1 MGLKTEEF
9 DYPLPKEFVA
19 QHPETDR
26 ASSRL
31 LVLRRQDGAVEHR
44 SFRDIVDYLRAG
56 DVLVIND
63 TRVLPA
69 RLKGKKST
77 GGLVDILLVERI
89 NQHRWSCLVDGAKR
103 GSDALDVVIGD
114 TPVQLTRRGQ
124 FWQIDF
130 LGASADE
137 VMARNGIMPL
147 PHYIKR
153 EGNGKGSLDAECYQT
168 VYARELGSIAA
179 PTAGLHFT
187 DDLLDRIRL
196 MGVTVLKIT
205 LHIGVGT
212 FFLVKKECVEDHRMH
227 REYYKVRPD
236 TGGLLRD
243 AKARGGR
250 VFAVGTS
257 ATRTLETLFAQ
268 NGNAVHEGYTELFIH
283 PGFRFKVVDGL
294 ITNFHLPRSTPLLLV
309 CAFAGRETIFEAY
322 RQAMAFN
329 YRFYSYGD
337 AMLIV

>member
-19 QHPETDR
+19 QYPQTDR

-31 LVLRRQDGAVEHR
+31 LVLHRQDGNLEHR
-44 SFRDIVDYLRAG
+44 SFKDIVEYLRDG
-56 DVLVIND
+56 DVLVVND
-63 TRVLPA
+63 TKVLPA
-69 RLKGKKST
+69 RLKGRKPT
-77 GGLVDILLVERI
+77 GGLVDILLVEKI
-89 NQHRWSCLVDGAKR
+89 DQHTWTCLVDGAKR
-103 GSDALDVVIGD
+103 GSNAVDVTIGD
-114 TPVQLTRRGQ
+114 VPVRLERDDR
-124 FWQIDF
+124 FWHIDF
-130 LGASADE
+130 LEAPADE
-137 VMARNGIMPL
+137 VMARHGTMPL

-153 EGNGKGSLDAECYQT
+153 GENGKGSLDTEGYQT
-168 VYARELGSIAA
+168 VYAQKLGSIAA

-212 FFLVKKECVEDHRMH
+212 FFLVKTEQVEDHRMH
-227 REYYKVRPD
+227 REYYTVEPD
-236 TGGLLRD
+236 TIALLRD
-243 AKARGGR
+243 AKTRGGR

-257 ATRTLETLFAQ
+257 ATRTLETLFSQ
-268 NGNAVHEGYTELFIH
+268 NGNAMHQGYTELFIH
-283 PGFRFKVVDGL
+283 PGYAFKVVDNL

-309 CAFAGRETIFEAY
+309 CAFAGRENIFEAY
-322 RQAMAFN
+322 RQAMALN

-337 AMLIV
+337 AMLVL